1 MVQGFPPMVQ
11 GFPRFSLCSIGPAH
25 GTPPLST
32 AAGQCLSR
40 DNLAQ
45 LIQFAHEE
53 GIVLMA
59 DEVYQENIYQDE
71 RPFISARKV
80 GRGRRGG
87 RPAGAGCVC
96 MRVFVGRA
104 GGGGLPCCG
113 CTPT

>member
-1 MVQGFPPMVQ
+1 MYT
-11 GFPRFSLCSIGPAH
+11 AH
-25 GTPPLST
+25 AAPHLPVAP

-80 GRGRRGG
+80 GRV
-87 RPAGAGCVC
+87 GAPGW
-96 MRVFVGRA
+96 
-104 GGGGLPCCG
+104 
-113 CTPT
+113 CTCLQGWGKGV